1 MGGLDIVMGLYN
13 KVGCL
18 DIVMGLYNKVG
29 GLDIMVACTTR
40 WVV

>member
-1 MGGLDIVMGLYN
+1 MSRHSGGLYN
-13 KVGCL
+13 KVGGL